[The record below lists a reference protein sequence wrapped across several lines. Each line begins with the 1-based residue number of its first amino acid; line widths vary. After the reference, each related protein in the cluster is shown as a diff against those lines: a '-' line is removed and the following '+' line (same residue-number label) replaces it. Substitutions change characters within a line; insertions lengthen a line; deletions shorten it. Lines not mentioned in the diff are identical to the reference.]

1 MMKKIAMMMAV
12 ALAGVASAVTM
23 DWSGWTQTATGTG
36 AKGQFAMSNVTAL
49 SGSGSIAVVFNLADV
64 PTGNSTDYGSL
75 LCLASAKKAA
85 GTASGSSNANAV
97 SRIFFNLND
106 ASGGVKGRH
115 DSFYDTD
122 GGGDF
127 ANQVQTLTTGEN
139 VLLIS
144 WKPSE
149 TDGQIV
155 LVATLNGNQIFKYDD
170 VYQAGAATGSF
181 DTISVGT
188 NFGAGSNA
196 GIDST
201 DTWTVYTRDD
211 AAPVPEP
218 TALAL
223 LALGVAGLALKRKV
237 A

>member
-49 SGSGSIAVVFNLADV
+49 SGSGSLALVMNLSAV
-64 PTGNSTDYGSL
+64 PTTKDGSF
-75 LCLASAKKAA
+75 LCLASAKSTA
-85 GTASGSSNANAV
+85 GTAGGSANGNAV

-115 DSFYDTD
+115 DSFWAND
-122 GGGDF
+122 GGVDF
-127 ANQVQTLTTGEN
+127 ENQTVQTLTTGEN

-155 LVATLNGNQIFKYDD
+155 LVATLNGNQIFEYDGA
-170 VYQAGAATGSF
+170 YQAGAATGSF

-188 NFGAGSNA
+188 NFGASSNA
-196 GIDST
+196 GIAST

>member
-36 AKGQFAMSNVTAL
+36 AKGQFAMSSVTAL
-49 SGSGSIAVVFNLADV
+49 SGSGSLALVINLSAV
-64 PTGNSTDYGSL
+64 PTGSGSF
-75 LCLASAKKAA
+75 LCLASAKTTA
-85 GTASGSSNANAV
+85 GTATGASNANAV
-97 SRIFFNLND
+97 SRIFFNLNG
-106 ASGGVKGRH
+106 SGGVSGRH
-115 DSFYDTD
+115 DSFTGTD
-122 GGGDF
+122 GGVNFG
-127 ANQVQTLTTGEN
+127 NQTVQTLTTGEN

-149 TDGQIV
+149 TDGQVV
-155 LVATLNGNQIFKYDD
+155 LVATLNGNQIFTYDGD
-170 VYQAGAATGSF
+170 YQAGAATGSF

-188 NFGAGSNA
+188 NFGANSNA
-196 GIDST
+196 GIAST

-211 AAPVPEP
+211 AAPDVPEP